1 MLYVAAEVLMRTIA
15 IAIALVLGLAG
26 AGTASAASRHGKKHH
41 HARSVRHA
49 KLKTSHHSKHA

>member
-15 IAIALVLGLAG
+15 IAIALVLGL

>member
-1 MLYVAAEVLMRTIA
+1 MRTIA

-41 HARSVRHA
+41 ARSVKHA
-49 KLKTSHHSKHA
+49 KLKSSRHSKHA

>member
-15 IAIALVLGLAG
+15 ITIALVLGLAG

-41 HARSVRHA
+41 ARSVRHA
-49 KLKTSHHSKHA
+49 KLKTSRHSKHA